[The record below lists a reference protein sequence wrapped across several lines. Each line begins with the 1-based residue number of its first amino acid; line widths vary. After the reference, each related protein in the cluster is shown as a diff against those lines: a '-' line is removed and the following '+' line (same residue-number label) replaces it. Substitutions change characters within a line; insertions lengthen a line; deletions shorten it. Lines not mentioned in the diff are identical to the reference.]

1 MVLSDGFLVLPLL
14 IAVLYASV
22 ETVSDVYSRKNY
34 QRKIDVDS
42 NVQQPWRGQT
52 TLIFALL
59 AVSLGLGNVLRLPY
73 VIGEQ
78 GGGAFLLVY
87 VAVLTLVVSPV
98 LIAEL
103 TLGSLGRSS
112 PMGSIQWVASL
123 AGRDT
128 RWRWIGA
135 LQAILALSIASLMM
149 VPAVLGAEASFYLY
163 RGDWDAASA
172 NDIID
177 TLSAIDSADHL
188 RVLGVLVALV
198 IVAALPGPQ
207 VVLFLAGWVIL
218 PLILL
223 MMYAGLG
230 FAFDVGDIAAAN
242 EWIFKYRPEQLTE
255 AGIFS
260 AALAAL
266 SSLGAGVGVGLVFG
280 SRSPEGLPL
289 VRSVIAVAILD
300 TAFMLVLAIIIVAVT
315 AAVDV
320 EMVQGLALLVVSIP
334 YATANLPTGEL
345 FGLVIMMSILLA
357 TVAALIAL
365 IEPMVSILRREFDVP
380 RLLAMMIVALV
391 LWVSGALMMSEPLAR
406 QTIDTWLVP
415 VLVPFVLGVTAL
427 FAVWRVPRPIL
438 RGEKYREPFAV
449 FYVWYVIA
457 RWLTPVFCFT
467 LSVLALLR
475 LVL

>member
-1 MVLSDGFLVLPLL
+1 
-14 IAVLYASV
+14 
-22 ETVSDVYSRKNY
+22 
-34 QRKIDVDS
+34 
-42 NVQQPWRGQT
+42 
-52 TLIFALL
+52 
-59 AVSLGLGNVLRLPY
+59 
-73 VIGEQ
+73 
-78 GGGAFLLVY
+78 
-87 VAVLTLVVSPV
+87 
-98 LIAEL
+98 
-103 TLGSLGRSS
+103 
-112 PMGSIQWVASL
+112 
-123 AGRDT
+123 
-128 RWRWIGA
+128 
-135 LQAILALSIASLMM
+135 
-149 VPAVLGAEASFYLY
+149 
-163 RGDWDAASA
+163 
-172 NDIID
+172 
-177 TLSAIDSADHL
+177 
-188 RVLGVLVALV
+188 
-198 IVAALPGPQ
+198 
-207 VVLFLAGWVIL
+207 
-218 PLILL
+218 
-223 MMYAGLG
+223 
-230 FAFDVGDIAAAN
+230 
-242 EWIFKYRPEQLTE
+242 
-255 AGIFS
+255 
-260 AALAAL
+260 
-266 SSLGAGVGVGLVFG
+266 
-280 SRSPEGLPL
+280 
-289 VRSVIAVAILD
+289 
-300 TAFMLVLAIIIVAVT
+300 MLVLAIIIVAVT